1 MIDLQVP
8 SINKISVLPILENSY
23 KFETC
28 KSIIDLANY
37 LINIDISSISAISMI
52 FERVEEINI
61 SNMPIIVHPWQ
72 FIKKLRIKNIKYEK
86 VEN

>member
-1 MIDLQVP
+1 
-8 SINKISVLPILENSY
+8 
-23 KFETC
+23 
-28 KSIIDLANY
+28 
-37 LINIDISSISAISMI
+37 MI

-86 VEN
+86 VENWLVAAIVIIII